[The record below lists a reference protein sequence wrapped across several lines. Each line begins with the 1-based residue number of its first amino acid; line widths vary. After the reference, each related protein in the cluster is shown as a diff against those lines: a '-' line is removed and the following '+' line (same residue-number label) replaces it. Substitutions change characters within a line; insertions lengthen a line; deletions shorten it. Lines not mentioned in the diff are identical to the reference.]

1 MQKINAFSIR
11 VEGKGYGEFYLL
23 EKEWRM
29 KWGLMMM

>member
-1 MQKINAFSIR
+1 MYMQKINAFSIR

-29 KWGLMMM
+29 K